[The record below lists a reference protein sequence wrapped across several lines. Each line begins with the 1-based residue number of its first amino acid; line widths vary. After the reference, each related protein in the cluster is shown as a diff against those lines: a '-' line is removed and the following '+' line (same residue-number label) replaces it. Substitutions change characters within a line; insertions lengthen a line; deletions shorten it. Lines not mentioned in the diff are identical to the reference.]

1 MPKRSK
7 SRDGENNKTRTK
19 LENTP
24 FKSATDMNE
33 ASKDI
38 QMQVWRRLEYARLFQ
53 QMTENEN
60 YEFVKEELKQGLTCN
75 YGNTIDGDLVRVF
88 SEGVGIKIS
97 INKDLVK
104 EIDKSEGFVEA
115 LIRSTADS
123 FSKSYYQIKGM
134 LPTDANE
141 LHDPLKRGNSK

>member
-1 MPKRSK
+1 M
-7 SRDGENNKTRTK
+7 EANKTRQK

-24 FKSATDMNE
+24 FKSAAEMNQ
-33 ASKDI
+33 ASHEI
-38 QMQVWRRLEYARLFQ
+38 QMQVWRRLEYSRVFQ
-53 QMTENEN
+53 QMTDNEN
-60 YEFVKEELKQGLTCN
+60 YKFVQDELKQGLTCG
-75 YGNTIDGDLVRVF
+75 YGDQGSDLVRVF

-115 LIRSTADS
+115 LIRSTSDS

-134 LPTDANE
+134 LPVEGTD
-141 LHDPLKRGNSK
+141 LHDLAKKKTR

>member
-1 MPKRSK
+1 MAKK
-7 SRDGENNKTRTK
+7 KVKELEINKTRSK

-24 FKSATDMNE
+24 FKSATEMNKISQE
-33 ASKDI
+33 I
-38 QMQVWRRLEYARLFQ
+38 QMQVWRRLEYSRVFQ
-53 QMTENEN
+53 KMTENEN

-75 YGNTIDGDLVRVF
+75 YGDNADGFLVKVF
-88 SEGVGIKIS
+88 SEGVGIQIS

-134 LPTDANE
+134 LPVDGTEIQEAA
-141 LHDPLKRGNSK
+141 KQQIIK

>member
-1 MPKRSK
+1 MPKK
-7 SRDGENNKTRTK
+7 KANAPDMEANKTRQK

-24 FKSATDMNE
+24 FKSAAEMNQ
-33 ASKDI
+33 ASHEI
-38 QMQVWRRLEYARLFQ
+38 QMQVWRRLEYSRVFQ
-53 QMTENEN
+53 QMTDNEN
-60 YEFVKEELKQGLTCN
+60 YKFVQDELKQGLTCG
-75 YGNTIDGDLVRVF
+75 YGDQGSDLVRVF

-115 LIRSTADS
+115 LIRSTSDS

-134 LPTDANE
+134 LPVEGTD
-141 LHDPLKRGNSK
+141 LHDLAKKKTR

>member
-1 MPKRSK
+1 MPRSK
-7 SRDGENNKTRTK
+7 SKEPEVNRTRSK

-24 FKSATDMNE
+24 FKSASELNS
-33 ASKDI
+33 ASEEI
-38 QMQVWRRLEYARLFQ
+38 QMQVWKRLEYSRLFQ
-53 QMTENEN
+53 KMTENEN
-60 YEFVKEELKQGLTCN
+60 YKFVQEELKQGLTCN
-75 YGNTIDGDLVRVF
+75 YGDNVDGDLVRVF
-88 SEGVGIKIS
+88 SEGTGIKIS

-134 LPTDANE
+134 LPTDAADSLE
-141 LHDPLKRGNSK
+141 PLKKNK

>member
-1 MPKRSK
+1 MTRTKSK
-7 SRDGENNKTRTK
+7 ELELNKTRSK

-24 FKSATDMNE
+24 FKSAAEMNN

-38 QMQVWRRLEYARLFQ
+38 QMQVWRRLEYSRVFQ

-60 YEFVKEELKQGLTCN
+60 YEFIKEELKQGLTCN
-75 YGNTIDGDLVRVF
+75 YGNTVEGDLVRVF

-104 EIDKSEGFVEA
+104 EIDKSEVFVEA
-115 LIRSTADS
+115 LIRSTSDS

-134 LPTDANE
+134 LPVADSE
-141 LHDPLKRGNSK
+141 VDDSVKKSKSK

>member
-1 MPKRSK
+1 MPRTKSK
-7 SRDGENNKTRTK
+7 DAELNKTRSK

-24 FKSATDMNE
+24 FKSAAEMND
-33 ASKDI
+33 ASKEI
-38 QMQVWRRLEYARLFQ
+38 QIQVWRRLEYARLFQ

-75 YGNTIDGDLVRVF
+75 YGNNVEGDLVRVF
-88 SEGVGIKIS
+88 SEGTGIKIS

-134 LPTDANE
+134 LPVEGNDLKEDARHKKN
-141 LHDPLKRGNSK
+141 KN